1 MRISA
6 ILTAL
11 LLFHLKIQAQ
21 SNQLTQTIRG
31 KVTDSQNG
39 LPIAGATLVLLPE
52 QNNKVTF
59 SDAGGLYRFENLPIG
74 RYELVVKLLGY
85 QETSI
90 PNIVTGTGKEA
101 VIDIQ
106 LTEKVQEIKTFEISS
121 VGINKSEAI
130 NELATVSARQFS
142 VEETKRYAG
151 ALNDPGRMVQSF
163 AGVSVNSDGN
173 NDIVI
178 RGNSPRGVLWRME
191 GIEIPN
197 PNHFSNQGASG
208 GAISMLSNNM
218 MDNSDFLSGAFSA
231 EYGNAASGVF
241 DMRLRK
247 GNNEKRESAF
257 QLGVI
262 GSDIALEGPFS
273 KGGNSSYLINYRYS
287 SLALLQ
293 KAGIKIVGDA
303 IPVFQ
308 DLSFNFNFPTKKL
321 GRFSVFGIGG
331 LSGIKQEY
339 SGKTLIYQ
347 DKFNT
352 SLGVS
357 GITHSYIFNSNTWIK
372 TVVAATGTTNK
383 YRGNLLDTNNI
394 FKYTDI
400 EEDFTNSALRASVNL
415 YHKIDRKNSLK
426 AGFVASR
433 LNYSMYSRFYDD
445 IALKYDTRLNKTGS
459 TGLLQMFGNWQHR
472 FSDKLSLNTGL
483 HYMHFLLNNRL
494 SLEPRAGIKWNFSG
508 NQNLSAGLGL
518 HSRLEDLSVYFNQR
532 INDEG
537 KTETPNRNLDLSK
550 SMHYV
555 IGYETMLNPQW
566 HFKSEL
572 YFQYLYKVPVN
583 AEAKDHFSM
592 INTNEGFTII
602 KAENSGDGRNLGLE
616 FTLERYF
623 SKSWYMMLTS
633 SVYDSKYRG
642 SDKILRNSAYNGN
655 FAGSLLAGKEF
666 AVGNNKILS
675 LNLRSL
681 LAGGR
686 RYTDLLQPETQATGT
701 AVFDYSNAF
710 ESRGAFYRRLDLGI
724 SYTINKTKTS
734 SVWKIDIQN
743 VTNTLNEFGR
753 YYNIDSRQIE
763 TATQA
768 GIIPTLSYRIEF

>member
-1 MRISA
+1 MRILP
-6 ILTAL
+6 ILTAIL
-11 LLFHLKIQAQ
+11 LLHLRTEAQ
-21 SNQLTQTIRG
+21 STQLTQTIRG
-31 KVTDSQNG
+31 KVTDVQNG
-39 LPIAGATLVLLPE
+39 LPIAGATLILLPE
-52 QNNKVTF
+52 QNNRATF
-59 SDAGGLYRFENLPIG
+59 SDADGLYRFDNLPIG
-74 RYELVVKLLGY
+74 RYELVVKLMGY

-90 PNIVTGTGKEA
+90 PNIVIGTGKEA
-101 VIDIQ
+101 IVDIQ
-106 LTEKVQEIKTFEISS
+106 LTEKVLEIKTVEISALG
-121 VGINKSEAI
+121 VNKSEAI

-163 AGVSVNSDGN
+163 AGVSINADGN

-191 GIEIPN
+191 GVEIPN

-218 MDNSDFLSGAFSA
+218 MDNSDFFSGAFPA

-257 QLGVI
+257 QIGVI
-262 GSDIALEGPFS
+262 GSDIALEGPLTKSS
-273 KGGNSSYLINYRYS
+273 KSSYLINYRYS

-308 DLSFNFNFPTKKL
+308 DLSFNFNFPSKKL
-321 GRFSVFGIGG
+321 GRFTLFGIGG
-331 LSGIKQEY
+331 LSGIRQEY
-339 SGKTLIYQ
+339 LGKTINYQ

-352 SLGVS
+352 SLGVA
-357 GITHSYIFNSNTWIK
+357 GITHSYIFNSKTWLK
-372 TVVAATGTTNK
+372 TVVAGTGTTNK

-400 EEDFTNSALRASVNL
+400 EENFGNQALRASVNL
-415 YHKIDRKNSLK
+415 HHKIDRKNSIK
-426 AGFVASR
+426 TGFVASR
-433 LNYSMYSRFYDD
+433 LIYSMYSRNYDD
-445 IALKYDTRLNKTGS
+445 ETSKYNTQIDKSGS
-459 TGLLQMFGNWQHR
+459 TGLIQVFGNWQHR

-483 HYMHFLLNNRL
+483 HYTNLLLNNRQ
-494 SLEPRAGIKWNFSG
+494 SLEPRAGIKWNFVG
-508 NQNLSAGLGL
+508 NQHLSAGLGM
-518 HSRLEDLSVYFNQR
+518 HSRMEDLSVYFNQR
-532 INDEG
+532 MNDLG
-537 KTETPNRNLDLSK
+537 KLETPNRNLDLSK
-550 SMHYV
+550 AMHYV
-555 IGYETMLNPQW
+555 IGYETMLNNQW
-566 HFKSEL
+566 HLKTEV
-572 YFQYLYKVPVN
+572 YYQYLYDVAVN
-583 AEAKDHFSM
+583 SEAKDHFST
-592 INTNEGFTII
+592 INMNEGFTSI
-602 KAENSGDGRNLGLE
+602 KAENTGTGRNYGLE
-616 FTLERYF
+616 LTLEKYF

-642 SDKILRNSAYNGN
+642 SDQILRNSAYNGN
-655 FAGSLLAGKEF
+655 FAGSFLAGKEF
-666 AVGNNKILS
+666 AIGKNKTLS

-681 LAGGR
+681 VAGGR
-686 RYTDLLQPETQATGT
+686 RYTALMEQETNESGSALY
-701 AVFDYSNAF
+701 DYANAF

-734 SVWKIDIQN
+734 RVWKIDIQN

-753 YYNIDSRQIE
+753 YYNIDSKQIE